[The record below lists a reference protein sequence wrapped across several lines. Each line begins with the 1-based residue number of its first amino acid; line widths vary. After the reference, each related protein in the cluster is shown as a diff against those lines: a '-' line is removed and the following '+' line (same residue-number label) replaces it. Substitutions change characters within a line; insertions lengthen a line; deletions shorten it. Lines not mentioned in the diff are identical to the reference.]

1 MVVAERLAGL
11 DVASNDRRFVV
22 RAGDAEV
29 AAELLEE
36 RRVRIGGIDAPFE
49 VEPYGNGEYVV
60 RDGTRAWRVFVSG
73 PPDARRVFVD
83 GVSALVEVVAAGRP
97 AGRARRQDFA
107 ATAPMPATVIEILV
121 TVGQAVSAGD
131 VLLKI
136 EAMKMEM
143 PVRAP
148 RSGAVTAVR
157 CAEGDLV
164 QPGVILVDI
173 T

>member
-1 MVVAERLAGL
+1 
-11 DVASNDRRFVV
+11 VASNDRQFVV

-29 AAELLEE
+29 AAELLAE

-49 VEPYGNGEYVV
+49 IEPCGDGEYVV
-60 RDGTRAWRVFVSG
+60 RDGARLWRVFVSG
-73 PPDARRVFVD
+73 PPNARRVCVD
-83 GVSALVEVVAAGRP
+83 GVSALAEVVPAGRP

-131 VLLKI
+131 VLLTL
-136 EAMKMEM
+136 EAMKMEL

-148 RSGAVTAVR
+148 RSGSVTAVR
-157 CAEGDLV
+157 CAVGDLV
-164 QPGVILVDI
+164 QPGVVLVDI